1 MQMSQ
6 YGDYKLPDFI
16 LQQLHESALLA
27 VTYME
32 KFSSCWTTVF
42 QNESGQE
49 LSSHLAFRDLLLKPM
64 PKKMQPIMRF

>member
-1 MQMSQ
+1 MHLIGMMQMSQ

-27 VTYME
+27 VTCME

-49 LSSHLAFRDLLLKPM
+49 L
-64 PKKMQPIMRF
+64 